1 MDDNNT
7 IADQPDK
14 IENPEGGKNKEEF
27 IQGGVRAEEEEGNA
41 QNSK

>member
-14 IENPEGGKNKEEF
+14 IENPEGGKNKEGI